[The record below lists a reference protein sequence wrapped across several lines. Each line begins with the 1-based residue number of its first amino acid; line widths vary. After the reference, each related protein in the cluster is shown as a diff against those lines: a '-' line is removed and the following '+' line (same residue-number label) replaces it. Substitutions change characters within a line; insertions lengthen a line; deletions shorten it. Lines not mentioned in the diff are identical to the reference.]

1 MRYGNNLAPVDWKA
15 SSLSSP
21 VFSYPYQRTRESLV
35 WMSANGPADP
45 CHGSK
50 LRYINPATGDH
61 VTPTMAAFM
70 QLMPAGFETARYRS
84 TDGTIF
90 LVVEGEGETLVGDK
104 RLRWS
109 PGDVLVVPGWMSCTH
124 RVTKEAVL
132 FSFSDRSLQEKVGLW
147 REERAAQV

>member
-1 MRYGNNLAPVDWKA
+1 
-15 SSLSSP
+15 
-21 VFSYPYQRTRESLV
+21 
-35 WMSANGPADP
+35 
-45 CHGSK
+45 
-50 LRYINPATGDH
+50 
-61 VTPTMAAFM
+61 MAAFM

-90 LVVEGEGETLVGDK
+90 LVVEGEGETFVGDK

>member
-1 MRYGNNLAPVDWKA
+1 MKSSDPLLAAWRRTVARAKDLPAIFNTRGEVVRKFSEIEERARDFEKEKA
-15 SSLSSP
+15 
-21 VFSYPYQRTRESLV
+21 
-35 WMSANGPADP
+35 AADFP
-45 CHGSK
+45 RIRMFTVALPLMYSK
-50 LRYINPATGDH
+50 GILLG
-61 VTPTMAAFM
+61 AF
-70 QLMPAGFETARYRS
+70 
-84 TDGTIF
+84 
-90 LVVEGEGETLVGDK
+90 EGETLVGDK